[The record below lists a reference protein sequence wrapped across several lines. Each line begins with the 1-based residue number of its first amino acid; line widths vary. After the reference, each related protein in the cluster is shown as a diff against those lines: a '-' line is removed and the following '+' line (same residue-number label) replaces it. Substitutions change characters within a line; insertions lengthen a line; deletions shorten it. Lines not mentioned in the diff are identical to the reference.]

1 MYYKVKIT
9 SVDYCVEE
17 QDVCEYVDND
27 PEIEEDS
34 EEYYDAIHAKIEEV
48 KSRLPQEL
56 ILEVECDRKSLE
68 DVLVDAISEET
79 GWLVNNFTY
88 KILERK
94 FSKHYL

>member
-1 MYYKVKIT
+1 MYYRVKIT
-9 SVDYCVEE
+9 SVNYCVEE
-17 QDVCEYVDND
+17 QDVCEYIDND

-34 EEYYDAIHAKIEEV
+34 EEYYDAIQAKIEEV
-48 KSRLPQEL
+48 KSSLPQEL

-94 FSKHYL
+94 SSKHYL